1 MFAALEKLKELKE
14 SSPKNSTG
22 GGSSGARP
30 DLITVGK
37 EQVIKGRQDLP
48 NQPIGF
54 NFQA

>member
-48 NQPIGF
+48 N
-54 NFQA
+54 